1 MRKTRI
7 LAVVAALPLLAFD
20 CGGKKTAPSAV
31 SPFGLSCKIH
41 IAGPGVSE
49 DMWCIVAAYDY
60 SVVPGGAPASTP
72 SAMWGFELVAYR
84 PNLMDVGAGVGIFL
98 NGPPTLG
105 AAYGWDGASASSG
118 LDGGSATRSA
128 GSLTNDTFEYTHES
142 SSVAE
147 IGSLQVQFRQ
157 IPPAG
162 AQEQAILVHGSLFG
176 TIEPIGAGTTLSI
189 SATF

>member
-1 MRKTRI
+1 MRKSTFM
-7 LAVVAALPLLAFD
+7 AVIAALSLVASG
-20 CGGKKTAPSAV
+20 CGGEKKAEV

-60 SVVPGGAPASTP
+60 SVDPGGVSSWTP
-72 SAMWGFELVAYR
+72 SATWGFELSAYR

-105 AAYGWDGASASSG
+105 AAYGWDGAFATSG
-118 LDGGSATRSA
+118 LDGGSADRYT
-128 GSLTNDTFEYTHES
+128 GSLMNGTLVHTHES

-147 IGSLQVQFRQ
+147 TGSLQVRFSQ

-162 AQEQAILVHGSLFG
+162 AQQQAILVHGSLLG
-176 TIEPIGAGTTLSI
+176 TIEPMGAGATLSI